1 MQTEQL
7 IITLAERFGLL
18 VGAVFLL
25 LVFTP
30 VQRFGFARTPTRNR
44 TLLLTLFFGLFGIL
58 GTYTGNSVFQSVA
71 NLRAMAVI
79 TGGLFGGPVVGIGA
93 GLIAGGH
100 RILFDLHGFSAVP
113 CGLATFLEG
122 LVAGCV
128 AARLGGQA
136 MSWTIAAPLALV
148 GESLHMGLV
157 LLLSRPYGEAV
168 ELVKLIAPPMIAINT
183 FGAAIFVELIN
194 VFFQNRER
202 RDSLHAQQIL
212 DIANLTVSHLRSG
225 LNLDSA
231 LQTALIIHERVQTA
245 AVAVTD
251 TRDVLAH
258 VGAGSDHHL
267 SGRPIHTEATREVV
281 RTGQARYIEDRTGI
295 GCDVADCPNT
305 SAVIVP
311 LTKAGQ
317 IVGTLKF
324 YGSEAIPLNNT
335 LFELCKGLGK
345 LFSTQLELE
354 DLRIKEHMLAHAEI
368 RRLQA
373 QINPHFL
380 FNSLNTIGSFCRT
393 NAEKARELLLD
404 LSLYMRKNL
413 DSSRGFIP
421 LSDELDQVRSY
432 LAIEQARFGD
442 RIGVRWNIDESCAGW
457 PIPPLIIQPL
467 VENSVKHGILGR
479 GDGGTVT
486 INASRDEDRLRISV
500 IDDGSGM
507 DDALVRS
514 LLEKI
519 ALTERAGLDS
529 CRAGIGIRNCASRL
543 EQIYGPEC
551 LLDICSRPGQGTR
564 VSFSIPM
571 TPLSAA
577 V

>member
-1 MQTEQL
+1 VHTEQI

-25 LVFTP
+25 LTFTP

-44 TLLLTLFFGLFGIL
+44 TLLLTVFFGLFGIL

-122 LVAGCV
+122 LVAGCI
-128 AARLGGQA
+128 AARLGTRS
-136 MSWTIAAPLALV
+136 MTWLIAAPLALI

-183 FGAAIFVELIN
+183 FGAAIFVELVN

-202 RDSLHAQQIL
+202 RDSLQAQQIL

-267 SGRPIHTEATREVV
+267 SGLPIHTEATREVV
-281 RTGQARYIEDRTGI
+281 RTGQPRYIEDRTAI
-295 GCDVADCPNT
+295 GCDEPDCPNT
-305 SAVIVP
+305 SAIIVP

-324 YGSEAIPLNNT
+324 YGSEATPLNNT

-354 DLRIKEHMLAHAEI
+354 DLRIKERMLAHAEI

-404 LSLYMRKNL
+404 LSLYMRKSL

-432 LAIEQARFGD
+432 LAIEQARFGE
-442 RIGVRWNIDESCAGW
+442 RIGVDWLIDESCAGW

-479 GDGGTVT
+479 SNGGTVT
-486 INASRDEDRLRISV
+486 IEAARKDDRLHVRV
-500 IDDGSGM
+500 TDDGTGMSG
-507 DDALVRS
+507 DQVRS

-519 ALTERAGLDS
+519 ALTETSDLDS
-529 CRAGIGIRNCASRL
+529 CREGIGIRNCASRL
-543 EQIYGPEC
+543 EQIYGPDC
-551 LLDICSRPGQGTR
+551 LLGIRSRPGEGTE
-564 VSFSIPM
+564 VSFAIPRS
-571 TPLSAA
+571 PLRTAA
-577 V
+577 

>member
-1 MQTEQL
+1 MHSEQL

-25 LVFTP
+25 LTFTP
-30 VQRFGFARTPTRNR
+30 VKRFGFARTSTKNR
-44 TLLLTLFFGLFGIL
+44 TLLLTIFFGLFGIL

-100 RILFDLHGFSAVP
+100 RILFDLHGFSAYP
-113 CGLATFLEG
+113 CGIATFMEG
-122 LVAGCV
+122 LVAGYIAYRFGDRTMTWKV
-128 AARLGGQA
+128 
-136 MSWTIAAPLALV
+136 AAPLALV
-148 GESLHMGLV
+148 GEALHMGLV
-157 LLLSRPYGEAV
+157 LLLSRPFGDAV
-168 ELVKLIAPPMIAINT
+168 ELVKLIAPPMIAVNT
-183 FGAAIFVELIN
+183 FGVAILVELIN
-194 VFFQNRER
+194 VFFYNRER
-202 RDSLHAQQIL
+202 RESLHAQQIL

-225 LNLDSA
+225 LNQDSA
-231 LQTALIIHERVQTA
+231 LQTALIIHERVQMA

-251 TRDVLAH
+251 TRNVLAH

-267 SGRPIHTEATREVV
+267 SGLPIHTEATREVV
-281 RTGQARYIEDRTGI
+281 RTGRPSYIDNRTAI

-305 SAVIVP
+305 SAIIVP

-324 YGSEAIPLNNT
+324 YGSEVSPLNNT

-442 RIGVRWNIDESCAGW
+442 RIDVHWDIDETCAGW

-479 GDGGTVT
+479 SHGGSVT
-486 INASRDEDRLRISV
+486 ITASRK
-500 IDDGSGM
+500 DDKLHICVTDNGSGM
-507 DDALVRS
+507 NTAQIHS

-519 ALTERAGLDS
+519 ALTGHPGLDS
-529 CRAGIGIRNCASRL
+529 CREGIGIRNCASRL
-543 EQIYGPEC
+543 EQIYGPDC
-551 LLDICSRPGQGTR
+551 QLDILSHPGEGTQ
-564 VSFSIPM
+564 VSFSIPKN
-571 TPLSAA
+571 PLNA
-577 V
+577 VA